1 MVSKEE
7 TMRIFVIS
15 LKDAADRRA
24 FVAGQLDA
32 LGLEYEF
39 VDAVWGKDHYADPD
53 YYDREKALRIELRD
67 MTPGEVGCA
76 LSHQKVYKLIEEQE
90 LPYALVLED
99 DILPS
104 SDLPE
109 MLRLLEGYIRP
120 NDLIQ
125 LERCDV
131 YSGHGIESI
140 YKNYRLVR
148 PTMIKYG
155 SISQGA
161 GYIITR
167 EAGKMILSI
176 NMPVYVPA
184 DSWGQYEGKINFR
197 GIIPTLTLIKQN
209 VSFQCT
215 TQDYQRSEF
224 TPSTRLSLLIYA
236 FKTRSLL
243 GRTLVKVAK
252 RILRRS

>member
-1 MVSKEE
+1 MH
-7 TMRIFVIS
+7 IFVIS

-24 FVAGQLDA
+24 FVSGQLEA

-39 VDAVWGKDHYADPD
+39 VDAVWGKDHYTDPA
-53 YYDREKALRIELRD
+53 YYDRQKALRIELRD

-76 LSHQKVYKLIEEQE
+76 LSHQKVYDMIAERG
-90 LPYALVLED
+90 LPYALVMED
-99 DILPS
+99 DAVVSP
-104 SDLPE
+104 DLPE
-109 MLRLLEGYIRP
+109 VLKRLEGRIRP

-131 YSGHGIESI
+131 YSRKGIEPL
-140 YKNYRLVR
+140 YKDYRIAK
-148 PTMIKYG
+148 PEMIKYG
-155 SISQGA
+155 SMCQSA
-161 GYIITR
+161 GYVVTK
-167 EAGKMILSI
+167 EAAARIRTI
-176 NMPVYVPA
+176 NRPVFIPA
-184 DSWGQYEGKINFR
+184 DSWGHYRNMIGFR
-197 GIIPTLTLIKQN
+197 GIIPTLTLIRQN

-243 GRTLVKVAK
+243 GRALVKVAK
-252 RILRRS
+252 RILRRA